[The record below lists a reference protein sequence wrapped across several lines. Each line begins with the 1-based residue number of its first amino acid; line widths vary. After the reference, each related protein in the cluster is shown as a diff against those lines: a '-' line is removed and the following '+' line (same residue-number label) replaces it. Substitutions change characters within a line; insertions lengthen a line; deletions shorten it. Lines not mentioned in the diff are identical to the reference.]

1 MEKRKLIDSEG
12 RSEKSIIQKLD
23 LDGYIH
29 QFKQFLARE
38 KPIAMMGDINQHY
51 RYIQA
56 LSKVQFPAPNP
67 VPNLDRELARIKKQ
81 AVLAL
86 DEIYAF
92 VTMLSY
98 FNKLSALSFTEPL
111 LSWIQGIE
119 IPEEIVEIIGYFTEE
134 GEINPERDP
143 ELFKLERAIKQNKAD
158 IKETLYKLAHSS
170 KLRDYLVDTQVH
182 FNGGE
187 ETLLV
192 RGGFNN
198 AIKATVAARTA
209 GGFFY
214 IIPQSI
220 SHLKEKES
228 ALLSNKEELIYRY
241 CKDISAVF
249 FKWERFLVFV
259 NKEYDRFDHYQARVG
274 FARAKEYEFI
284 LPSKTK
290 RIKLQDFAHPAIENP
305 VPITMDFSKQIMLVT
320 GVNAGGKTMLLKSM
334 LSAVYM
340 SKYLLPF
347 KCDAAQTEVGHYKS
361 IEAVIDDPQSVKNDI
376 STFAGRMQEFAK
388 LFGKED
394 AIVGVDEIE
403 LGTDSDEAASLFRVM
418 LDELRKKGI
427 SFIVTTHHKRLASL
441 MASDDEVELIAA
453 LYDEERRLPT
463 YTFLQGSIGKSYAF
477 ETAQRYGIPASI
489 VKKAKEVYGEDK
501 ENLNELIEKS
511 TSLEREMR
519 MKIAKIDD
527 ELKSVE
533 KLKEKLQ
540 EEEFKLQENHR
551 KALATLENRYN
562 AATKKAR
569 EALKVQE
576 STEGRRLLNVAHQ
589 HKDFKQKEVQSVDEI
604 PLKEGDKVKYRS
616 HKGEILGIRGTDA
629 TIIVDGLKMR
639 VPLVQLKRRGD
650 VPQVKVK
657 PKAKEAKI
665 TVEKSGAALSV
676 KLLGMYADE
685 AIDTVD
691 KFLSD
696 ALVNGLHEVQIIHGT
711 GGGVLSKL
719 VGDYLKNHPKIEKFY
734 RMPGNLGITVVEL

>member
-1 MEKRKLIDSEG
+1 MLEQQNN
-12 RSEKSIIQKLD
+12 EKSIIQKLD
-23 LDGYIH
+23 LDGYLS

-38 KPIAMMGDINQHY
+38 KPVAMQGDINQHY

-56 LSKVQFPAPNP
+56 LSKVQFPLPKQ
-67 VPNLDRELARIKKQ
+67 VPNLDNELARIKKQ
-81 AVLAL
+81 AVLGL

-92 VTMLSY
+92 VTMFSY
-98 FNKLSALSFTEPL
+98 FNSLNAAGFTEPL
-111 LSWIQGIE
+111 ISWIQSIE

-134 GEINPERDP
+134 GDINPERDP
-143 ELFKLERAIKQNKAD
+143 ELYKLERAIKQNKTE
-158 IKETLYKLAHSS
+158 IKETLYRLTHSS

-198 AIKATVAARTA
+198 AIKATVVARSSA
-209 GGFFY
+209 GFFY
-214 IIPQSI
+214 ILPQSI

-228 ALLSNKEELIYRY
+228 ALLSGKEEIIYRY
-241 CKDISAVF
+241 CKEISAIF
-249 FKWERFLVFV
+249 FKWERFLHFI
-259 NKEYDRFDHYQARVG
+259 NKEYDRFDHYQARVQ
-274 FARAKEYEFI
+274 FARAKEYAFV
-284 LPSKTK
+284 LPSRSK

-305 VPITMDFSKQIMLVT
+305 VPVTIDMHKQIMLVT
-320 GVNAGGKTMLLKSM
+320 GVNAGGKTMLLKSI

-347 KCDAAQTEVGHYKS
+347 KCDASKTEVGHYKS

-388 LFGKED
+388 LFNKED

-477 ETAQRYGIPASI
+477 ETAERYGVPIGI
-489 VKKAKEVYGEDK
+489 VKQAKRVYGEDK
-501 ENLNELIEKS
+501 DNLNELIEKS

-519 MKIAKIDD
+519 MKIAKIDA
-527 ELKSVE
+527 ELKAVE
-533 KLKEKLQ
+533 AKKVKL
-540 EEEFKLQENHR
+540 EEDEFKLQEQHR
-551 KALATLENRYN
+551 KAIATLENRYN

-569 EALKVQE
+569 EALKVKE

-589 HKDFKQKEVQSVDEI
+589 RKDFKQKELAKVDEA

-616 HKGEILGIRGTDA
+616 HKGELISLRGKDA

-639 VPLVQLKRRGD
+639 VPLSQLKRRGD
-650 VPQVKVK
+650 TPQVKLKPKPRK
-657 PKAKEAKI
+657 PKADVN
-665 TVEKSGAALSV
+665 VEKSGASVSV

-696 ALVNGLHEVQIIHGT
+696 ALVNNLSEVQIIHGT

-719 VGDYLKNHPKIEKFY
+719 VTEYLKKHPKIQKFY

>member
-1 MEKRKLIDSEG
+1 MSVEKVN
-12 RSEKSIIQKLD
+12 EKSIIQKLD
-23 LDGYIH
+23 LDRYIE
-29 QFKQFLARE
+29 QFKTFLARV
-38 KPIAMMGDINQHY
+38 KPVEMQGDINQHY

-56 LSKVQFPAPNP
+56 LSRVQFPQPKV
-67 VPNLDRELARIKKQ
+67 VPNLDNELARIKKQ
-81 AVLAL
+81 AVLSL

-92 VTMLSY
+92 VTMFSY
-98 FNKLSALSFTEPL
+98 FNRLSTVGFTEPL
-111 LSWIQGIE
+111 ISWIQSID
-119 IPEEIVEIIGYFTEE
+119 IPEEIADIVGYFTEE

-143 ELFKLERAIKQNKAD
+143 ELYKLESAIKHNKGD
-158 IKETLYKLAHSS
+158 IKDTLYKLAHAS

-198 AIKATVAARTA
+198 AIKATVVARSP

-214 IIPQSI
+214 ILPQSI

-228 ALLSNKEELIYRY
+228 ALVSAKEEIIYRY
-241 CKDISAVF
+241 CKEISAVF
-249 FKWERFLVFV
+249 FKWERFLHFI
-259 NKEYDRFDHYQARVG
+259 NKEYDRFDHYQARVS
-274 FARAKEYEFI
+274 FARAKEYEFV
-284 LPSKTK
+284 LPSKSK
-290 RIKLQDFAHPAIENP
+290 RIKLEGFAHPAIENP
-305 VPITMDFSKQIMLVT
+305 IPISMDFNKQIMLVT

-347 KCDAAQTEVGHYKS
+347 KCHASRTEVGHYKS

-388 LFGKED
+388 LFHKED

-427 SFIVTTHHKRLASL
+427 HFIVTTHHKRLASL

-477 ETAQRYGIPASI
+477 ETAQRYGVPMSI
-489 VKKAKEVYGEDK
+489 VNKAKEVYGEDK

-519 MKIAKIDD
+519 TKIAKIDED
-527 ELKSVE
+527 LKEVE
-533 KLKEKLQ
+533 KKKVYLE
-540 EEEFKLQENHR
+540 EEEFKLQEQHR
-551 KALATLENRYN
+551 KAIATLENRYN

-569 EALKVQE
+569 EALKVKE
-576 STEGRRLLNVAHQ
+576 STEGRRLLNVAHKR
-589 HKDFKQKEVQSVDEI
+589 KDMKQKEQVKRDEE

-616 HKGEILGIRGTDA
+616 HKGEIVSLRGKDA

-639 VPLVQLKRRGD
+639 VPLLQLKRRGD
-650 VPQVKVK
+650 IVQAKHTVK
-657 PKAKEAKI
+657 PQKPKVDVH
-665 TVEKSGAALSV
+665 VEKSGATVSI

-696 ALVNGLHEVQIIHGT
+696 ALVNNLNEVQIIHGT

-719 VGDYLKNHPKIEKFY
+719 VGEYLKTHPKINRFY

>member
-1 MEKRKLIDSEG
+1 MEKTN
-12 RSEKSIIQKLD
+12 EKSIIKKLD
-23 LDGYIH
+23 LVRYIQ
-29 QFKQFLARE
+29 QFQTFLARE
-38 KPIAMMGDINQHY
+38 KPVAMQGDIHQHY
-51 RYIQA
+51 RYIEA
-56 LSKVQFPAPNP
+56 LSRVQFPEPRA
-67 VPNLDRELARIKKQ
+67 VPNLDTQLARIKKQ
-81 AVLAL
+81 AVLSL

-92 VTMLSY
+92 VTIFSY
-98 FNKLSALSFTEPL
+98 FNTLSALGFTEPL
-111 LSWIQGIE
+111 ISWIQKIE
-119 IPEEIVEIIGYFTEE
+119 IPEEIVDIVGYFTDE
-134 GEINPERDP
+134 GNINPERDP
-143 ELFKLERAIKQNKAD
+143 ELFKLERAIKHNKGD
-158 IKETLYKLAHSS
+158 IKDTLYKLAHSS

-198 AIKATVAARTA
+198 VIKATVVARSP

-214 IIPQSI
+214 ILPQSI

-228 ALLSNKEELIYRY
+228 VLLSNKEEILYRY
-241 CKDISAVF
+241 CKEISDIF
-249 FKWERFLVFV
+249 FKWERFLHFI
-259 NKEYDRFDHYQARVG
+259 NKEYDRFDHYQARVS

-284 LPSKTK
+284 LPSKSK
-290 RIKLQDFAHPAIENP
+290 RIKLSDFAHPALENP
-305 VPITMDFSKQIMLVT
+305 VPISMDFNKQIMLVT

-334 LSAVYM
+334 LSAVYL

-347 KCDAAQTEVGHYKS
+347 KCDSSRTEVGHYKT

-388 LFGKED
+388 LFNKED

-427 SFIVTTHHKRLASL
+427 HFIVTTHHKRLASL
-441 MASDDEVELIAA
+441 MAVDDEVELVAA

-477 ETAQRYGIPASI
+477 ETAQRYGVPMAI
-489 VKKAKEVYGEDK
+489 VNQAKKVYGEDK

-519 MKIAKIDD
+519 SKIGKIDE
-527 ELKSVE
+527 ELKQVE
-533 KLKEKLQ
+533 KKRLHLED
-540 EEEFKLQENHR
+540 EEFKLQEQHR
-551 KALATLENRYN
+551 KAIATLENRYN

-569 EALKVQE
+569 EALKVKE

-589 HKDFKQKEVQSVDEI
+589 RKDFTQKELSKNEAV

-616 HKGEILGIRGTDA
+616 HKGEIISLRGKDA
-629 TIIVDGLKMR
+629 SIIVDGLKMR
-639 VPLVQLKRRGD
+639 VPLSQLKRRGD
-650 VPQVKVK
+650 MPQLKLK
-657 PKAKEAKI
+657 PKPRKPKVEVS
-665 TVEKSGAALSV
+665 VEKSGATISV

-696 ALVNGLHEVQIIHGT
+696 ALVNHLNEVQIIHGT

-719 VGDYLKNHPKIEKFY
+719 VSEYLKKHPKIGKFY

>member
-1 MEKRKLIDSEG
+1 MPTQQSD
-12 RSEKSIIQKLD
+12 EKSIIQKLD

-38 KPIAMMGDINQHY
+38 KHVAMMGDINQHY
-51 RYIQA
+51 RYIKA
-56 LSKVQFPAPNP
+56 LSKVQFPTPEP
-67 VPNLDRELARIKKQ
+67 VPNLDRELNLISKQ
-81 AVLAL
+81 GVLSL
-86 DEIYAF
+86 DDIYAF
-92 VTMLSY
+92 VTMFSY
-98 FNKLSALSFTEPL
+98 FNTLNTQEFTEPL
-111 LSWIQGIE
+111 LSWIRGID
-119 IPEEIVEIIGYFTEE
+119 IPEEILEIIGYFTEE
-134 GEINPERDP
+134 GEINAQKDP
-143 ELFKLERAIKQNKAD
+143 ELFKLERAIKQNRVD

-198 AIKATVAARTA
+198 AIKATVAARSP

-220 SHLKEKES
+220 SHLKAKES
-228 ALLSNKEELIYRY
+228 ALLSKKEELIYQY
-241 CKDISAVF
+241 CKDISALF
-249 FKWERFLVFV
+249 FKWERFLRFI
-259 NKEYDRFDHYQARVG
+259 NKEYDRFDHYQARVN
-274 FARAKEYEFI
+274 FARANEYEFV
-284 LPSKTK
+284 LPSKQK

-305 VPITMDFSKQIMLVT
+305 VPITMDLNKQIMLVT

-347 KCDAAQTEVGHYKS
+347 KCDVSKTQVGHYKS

-376 STFAGRMQEFAK
+376 STFAGRMVEFAK
-388 LFGKED
+388 LFHKED

-427 SFIVTTHHKRLASL
+427 TFIVTTHHKRLASL

-453 LYDEERRLPT
+453 LYDEARRVPT

-477 ETAQRYGIPASI
+477 ETAERYGVPHTI
-489 VKKAKEVYGEDK
+489 VAKAKAVYGEDK

-519 MKIAKIDD
+519 TKIAKIDE
-527 ELKSVE
+527 ELASVE
-533 KLKEKLQ
+533 KQKQRLQ
-540 EEEFKLQENHR
+540 EEEAKLQESHR
-551 KALATLENRYN
+551 KAIATLENRYN

-569 EALKVQE
+569 EALKAKE
-576 STEGRRLLNVAHQ
+576 SSEGRRLLNIAHQ
-589 HKDFKQKEVQSVDEI
+589 RKDFKQKEVKLVEEI

-616 HKGEILGIRGTDA
+616 HKGELLSLRGKDA

-639 VPLVQLKRRGD
+639 VPLSQLKRRGD
-650 VPQVKVK
+650 TPKVK
-657 PKAKEAKI
+657 AVPKPKLSKVN
-665 TVEKSGAALSV
+665 VEKSGASVSV

-696 ALVNGLHEVQIIHGT
+696 ALVNGLSEVQIIHGT

-719 VGDYLKNHPKIEKFY
+719 VTEYLKNHPKIEKFY
-734 RMPGNLGITVVEL
+734 RMPGNLGITIVKL

>member
-1 MEKRKLIDSEG
+1 MSQTV
-12 RSEKSIIQKLD
+12 SEKSIIQKLD
-23 LDGYIH
+23 LDGYIQ
-29 QFKQFLARE
+29 QFKQFFARE
-38 KPIAMMGDINQHY
+38 KPVAMMGDINQHY
-51 RYIQA
+51 RYIKA
-56 LSKVQFPAPNP
+56 LSSVQFPAPSP
-67 VPNLDRELARIKKQ
+67 VPNLDRELNLIKKQ
-81 AVLAL
+81 GVLSL
-86 DEIYAF
+86 DEIHAF
-92 VTMLSY
+92 VTIISY
-98 FNKLSALSFTEPL
+98 FNTLKNVTFPEPVAV
-111 LSWIQGIE
+111 WIRDIDIPDE
-119 IPEEIVEIIGYFTEE
+119 ILEVVGYFTEE
-134 GEINPERDP
+134 GDINPERDP
-143 ELFKLERAIKQNKAD
+143 ELFKLERAIKQNKID

-170 KLRDYLVDTQVH
+170 RLRDYLVDTQVH

-198 AIKATVAARTA
+198 VLKATVAARSS

-228 ALLSNKEELIYRY
+228 ALLSKKEELIYRY
-241 CKDISAVF
+241 CKNISALF
-249 FKWERFLVFV
+249 LQWERFLAFI
-259 NKEYDRFDHYQARVG
+259 NQAYDRFDHYQARVL
-274 FARAKEYEFI
+274 FARAKEYEFV
-284 LPSKTK
+284 LPSRSR
-290 RIKLQDFAHPAIENP
+290 RIKLQDFAHPAIEDP
-305 VPITMDFSKQIMLVT
+305 VPVTIDLDKQIMLIT

-347 KCDAAQTEVGHYKS
+347 RCDVSKTQVGHYKS

-388 LFGKED
+388 LFTKEN

-427 SFIVTTHHKRLASL
+427 TFVVTTHHKRLASL
-441 MASDDEVELIAA
+441 MASDKEVELIAA
-453 LYDEERRLPT
+453 LYDEERRVPT

-477 ETAQRYGIPASI
+477 ETAQRYGVPAGI
-489 VKKAKEVYGEDK
+489 VNRAKKVYGEDK
-501 ENLNELIEKS
+501 ENLNELIERS

-519 MKIAKIDD
+519 QKIAKVDE
-527 ELKSVE
+527 ELKAAE
-533 KLKEKLQ
+533 RQKEKLEAEEMKLKEA
-540 EEEFKLQENHR
+540 HR
-551 KALATLENRYN
+551 KAIATLENRYN

-569 EALKVQE
+569 EALKAKE
-576 STEGRRLLNVAHQ
+576 STEGRRLLNIAHQ
-589 HKDFKQKEVQSVDEI
+589 RKEFKAKEIKTLQEE

-616 HKGEILGIRGTDA
+616 HKGELLSIRGKDA

-639 VPLVQLKRRGD
+639 VPLSQLKRRGNVSPIK
-650 VPQVKVK
+650 VPQK
-657 PKAKEAKI
+657 PKEAKVH
-665 TVEKSGAALSV
+665 VEKSGAAVSV
-676 KLLGMYADE
+676 KLLGMYGDE

-696 ALVNGLHEVQIIHGT
+696 ALVNGLNEVQIIHGT
-711 GGGVLSKL
+711 GGGILAKL
-719 VGDYLKNHPKIEKFY
+719 VTDYLKQHPKIQKFY

>member
-1 MEKRKLIDSEG
+1 MSTQQTN
-12 RSEKSIIQKLD
+12 EKSIIQKLD
-23 LDGYIH
+23 LDGYVK
-29 QFKQFLARE
+29 QFQTFLARE
-38 KPIAMMGDINQHY
+38 KPVAMQGDINQHY

-56 LSKVQFPAPNP
+56 LSKVEFPQPQT
-67 VPNLDRELARIKKQ
+67 VPNLDSELARIKKQ
-81 AVLAL
+81 AILSL

-92 VTMLSY
+92 VTMFSY
-98 FNKLSALSFTEPL
+98 FNKLSAVGFTEPL
-111 LSWIQGIE
+111 ISWIQGIE
-119 IPEEIVEIIGYFTEE
+119 IPEEIVDIIGYFTEE
-134 GEINPERDP
+134 GDINPERDS
-143 ELFKLERAIKQNKAD
+143 ELYKLERALKQNRRD
-158 IKETLYKLAHSS
+158 IKDMLYKLAHSS

-198 AIKATVAARTA
+198 VIKATVVARSP

-214 IIPQSI
+214 ILPQSI

-228 ALLSNKEELIYRY
+228 VLVSSKEEIIYRY
-241 CKDISAVF
+241 CKEISAVF
-249 FKWERFLVFV
+249 FKWERFLAFI
-259 NKEYDRFDHYQARVG
+259 NNEYDRFDHYQARVS
-274 FARAKEYEFI
+274 FARAKEYEFV
-284 LPSKTK
+284 LPSKHK
-290 RIKLQDFAHPAIENP
+290 RIKLQDFAHPAIEKP
-305 VPITMDFSKQIMLVT
+305 VPISMDFNKQIMLVT

-347 KCDAAQTEVGHYKS
+347 KCDASKTEVGHYKS

-388 LFGKED
+388 LFNKED

-453 LYDEERRLPT
+453 LYDEERRMPT

-477 ETAQRYGIPASI
+477 ETAQRYGVPISI
-489 VKKAKEVYGEDK
+489 VNQAKKVYGEDK
-501 ENLNELIEKS
+501 DNLNELIEKS

-519 MKIAKIDD
+519 SKIAKIDE
-527 ELKSVE
+527 ELKVVE
-533 KLKEKLQ
+533 DKKRKL
-540 EEEFKLQENHR
+540 EEDEFKLQEQHR
-551 KALATLENRYN
+551 KAIATLENRYN

-569 EALKVQE
+569 EALKSKE
-576 STEGRRLLNVAHQ
+576 STEGRRLLNEAHKR
-589 HKDFKQKEVQSVDEI
+589 KDFKQKELAKIEEE

-616 HKGEILGIRGTDA
+616 HKGELVSLRGKDA

-639 VPLVQLKRRGD
+639 VPLSQLKRRGD
-650 VPQVKVK
+650 TPQVKLK
-657 PKAKEAKI
+657 PKPRQPKADVS
-665 TVEKSGAALSV
+665 VEKSGASVSV

-696 ALVNGLHEVQIIHGT
+696 ALVNNLSEVQIIHGT

-719 VGDYLKNHPKIEKFY
+719 VSEYLKKHPKIGKFY

>member
-1 MEKRKLIDSEG
+1 MPQQQT
-12 RSEKSIIQKLD
+12 SEKSIIQKLD
-23 LDGYIH
+23 LDGYIK
-29 QFKQFLARE
+29 QFQAFLARE
-38 KPIAMMGDINQHY
+38 KPVAMQGDINQHY

-56 LSKVQFPAPNP
+56 LSKVQFPTPNI
-67 VPNLDRELARIKKQ
+67 VPNLDGELARLKKQ
-81 AVLAL
+81 AILGL

-92 VTMLSY
+92 VTMFSY
-98 FNKLSALSFTEPL
+98 FNTLSAVGFTEPL
-111 LSWIQGIE
+111 ISWIQGIE
-119 IPEEIVEIIGYFTEE
+119 IPEKIVEIIGYFTEE
-134 GEINPERDP
+134 GDINPERDP
-143 ELFKLERAIKQNKAD
+143 ELFKLERAIKQNKKD
-158 IKETLYKLAHSS
+158 IKDTLYKLAHSS
-170 KLRDYLVDTQVH
+170 RLRDYLVDTQVH

-198 AIKATVAARTA
+198 VLKATVVARSSA
-209 GGFFY
+209 GFFY
-214 IIPQSI
+214 ILPQSI

-228 ALLSNKEELIYRY
+228 ALVSSKEEIIFRY
-241 CKDISAVF
+241 CKEISAVF
-249 FKWERFLVFV
+249 FKWERFLAFI
-259 NKEYDRFDHYQARVG
+259 NKEYDRFDHYQARVQ
-274 FARAKEYEFI
+274 FARAKEYVFI

-290 RIKLQDFAHPAIENP
+290 RIKLEAFAHPAIENP
-305 VPITMDFSKQIMLVT
+305 VPISMDFNKKIMLVT

-347 KCDAAQTEVGHYKS
+347 KCDETRTEVGHYKS

-388 LFGKED
+388 LFDKED

-418 LDELRKKGI
+418 LDALSQKGI
-427 SFIVTTHHKRLASL
+427 HFIVTTHHKRLASL
-441 MASDDEVELIAA
+441 MATDDEVELIAA
-453 LYDEERRLPT
+453 LYDEARRLPT

-477 ETAQRYGIPASI
+477 ETAQRYGVPLAI
-489 VKKAKEVYGEDK
+489 VNKAKQVYGEDK
-501 ENLNELIEKS
+501 DNLNELIEKS
-511 TSLEREMR
+511 TTLEREMR
-519 MKIAKIDD
+519 SKIATIDE
-527 ELKSVE
+527 ELASVE
-533 KLKEKLQ
+533 KKKVRLE
-540 EEEFKLQENHR
+540 EEEFKLQEQHR
-551 KALATLENRYN
+551 KAIATLENRYN

-569 EALKVQE
+569 EALKVKE

-589 HKDFKQKEVQSVDEI
+589 RKDFKQKELKKEDEV

-616 HKGEILGIRGTDA
+616 HKGELVSLRGKDA

-639 VPLVQLKRRGD
+639 VPLSQLKRRGD
-650 VPQVKVK
+650 EPKPVLK
-657 PKAKEAKI
+657 PKPRTPKANVH
-665 TVEKSGAALSV
+665 VEKSGASVSV

-696 ALVNGLHEVQIIHGT
+696 ALVNHLNEVQIIHGT

-719 VGDYLKNHPKIEKFY
+719 VGEYLKKHPKISKFY

>member
-1 MEKRKLIDSEG
+1 MSTQQSNEKT
-12 RSEKSIIQKLD
+12 IIQKLD

-38 KPIAMMGDINQHY
+38 KPVAMMGDINQHY

-56 LSKVQFPAPNP
+56 LSKVQFPTPNP
-67 VPNLDRELARIKKQ
+67 VPNLDRELNLIKKQ
-81 AVLAL
+81 GVLSL

-92 VTMLSY
+92 VTMFSY
-98 FNKLSALSFTEPL
+98 FNTLKAVGFTEPL
-111 LSWIQGIE
+111 ISWIQGIE

-134 GEINPERDP
+134 GSINPERDP
-143 ELFKLERAIKQNKAD
+143 ELFKLERAIKQNKID

-170 KLRDYLVDTQVH
+170 RLRDYLVDTQIH

-198 AIKATVAARTA
+198 AIKATVAARSP

-228 ALLSNKEELIYRY
+228 ALLSTKEEIIYKY

-249 FKWERFLVFV
+249 LKWERFLAFI
-259 NKEYDRFDHYQARVG
+259 NKEYDRFDHYQARVS

-284 LPSKTK
+284 LPSKQK

-347 KCDAAQTEVGHYKS
+347 KCDASKTQVGHYKS
-361 IEAVIDDPQSVKNDI
+361 IEAIIDDPQSVKNDI

-388 LFGKED
+388 LFNKEG

-418 LDELRKKGI
+418 LDELSKKGI
-427 SFIVTTHHKRLASL
+427 TFIVTTHHKRLASL
-441 MASDDEVELIAA
+441 MASEDEVELIAA
-453 LYDEERRLPT
+453 LYDEERRMPT

-477 ETAQRYGIPASI
+477 ETAQRYGVPVAI
-489 VKKAKEVYGEDK
+489 VKKAKVVYGEDK
-501 ENLNELIEKS
+501 DNLNELIEKS

-519 MKIAKIDD
+519 HKITKIDE
-527 ELKSVE
+527 ELNAVE
-533 KLKEKLQ
+533 KQKEKLQ
-540 EEEFKLQENHR
+540 EVELKLKEDHR
-551 KALATLENRYN
+551 KAIATLENRYN

-569 EALKVQE
+569 EALKAKE
-576 STEGRRLLNVAHQ
+576 STEGRRLLNIAHQ
-589 HKDFKQKEVQSVDEI
+589 RKDFKQKELKLADEI

-616 HKGEILGIRGTDA
+616 HKGELLSLRGKDA

-639 VPLVQLKRRGD
+639 VPLSQLKRRGD
-650 VPQVKVK
+650 TPNIKAK
-657 PKAKEAKI
+657 PKPKQAKVYI
-665 TVEKSGAALSV
+665 EKSGASVSV
-676 KLLGMYADE
+676 KILGMYADE

-696 ALVNGLHEVQIIHGT
+696 ALVNGLSEVQIIHGT

-719 VGDYLKNHPKIEKFY
+719 VTEYLKNHPKIEKFY

>member
-1 MEKRKLIDSEG
+1 VSIEQT
-12 RSEKSIIQKLD
+12 SEKSIIQKLD
-23 LDGYIH
+23 LDGYIL

-38 KPIAMMGDINQHY
+38 KPVAMQGDINQHY

-56 LSKVQFPAPNP
+56 LSKVQFPLPKQ
-67 VPNLDRELARIKKQ
+67 VPNLDNELARIKKQ
-81 AVLAL
+81 AVLSL

-98 FNKLSALSFTEPL
+98 FNTLSAVGFTEPL
-111 LSWIQGIE
+111 ISWIQGIE
-119 IPEEIVEIIGYFTEE
+119 IPEEIIEIIGYFTQE
-134 GEINPERDP
+134 GDINPERDP
-143 ELFKLERAIKQNKAD
+143 ELYKLERAIKQNKID
-158 IKETLYKLAHSS
+158 IKETLYKLAHSA

-198 AIKATVAARTA
+198 AIKATVVARSS

-214 IIPQSI
+214 ILPQSI

-228 ALLSNKEELIYRY
+228 VLLSNKEEIIYRY
-241 CKDISAVF
+241 CKNISAIF
-249 FKWERFLVFV
+249 FKWERFLHFI
-259 NKEYDRFDHYQARVG
+259 NKEYDRFDHYQARVQ

-284 LPSKTK
+284 LPSKSK
-290 RIKLQDFAHPAIENP
+290 RITLQDFAHPAIENP
-305 VPITMDFSKQIMLVT
+305 VPVTIDMNRQIILVT
-320 GVNAGGKTMLLKSM
+320 GVNAGGKTMLLKSI

-340 SKYLLPF
+340 SKYLLPL
-347 KCDAAQTEVGHYKS
+347 KCDATRTEIGHYKS

-376 STFAGRMQEFAK
+376 STFAGRMQEFAQ
-388 LFGKED
+388 LFNKED

-441 MASDDEVELIAA
+441 MATDDEVELIAA
-453 LYDEERRLPT
+453 LYDEERRVPT

-477 ETAQRYGIPASI
+477 ETAQRYGVPVAI
-489 VKKAKEVYGEDK
+489 VNRAKEVYGEDK
-501 ENLNELIEKS
+501 ENLNELIERS
-511 TSLEREMR
+511 TTLEREMR
-519 MKIAKIDD
+519 TKIAKVD
-527 ELKSVE
+527 EDLKAVE
-533 KLKEKLQ
+533 RQKLKLQ
-540 EEEFKLQENHR
+540 EEEVKLQESHR
-551 KALATLENRYN
+551 KAIATLENRYN

-569 EALKVQE
+569 EALKAKE

-589 HKDFKQKEVQSVDEI
+589 RKDFKQKELAKVDEE

-616 HKGEILGIRGTDA
+616 HKGELISLRGKDA

-639 VPLVQLKRRGD
+639 VPLSQLKRRGD
-650 VPQVKVK
+650 TPQVKLK
-657 PKAKEAKI
+657 PKSRTPKANVS
-665 TVEKSGAALSV
+665 VEKSGASVSV

-696 ALVNGLHEVQIIHGT
+696 ALVNNLSEVQIIHGT

-719 VGDYLKNHPKIEKFY
+719 VTEYLKKHPKIQKFY

>member
-1 MEKRKLIDSEG
+1 
-12 RSEKSIIQKLD
+12 
-23 LDGYIH
+23 
-29 QFKQFLARE
+29 
-38 KPIAMMGDINQHY
+38 
-51 RYIQA
+51 
-56 LSKVQFPAPNP
+56 
-67 VPNLDRELARIKKQ
+67 
-81 AVLAL
+81 
-86 DEIYAF
+86 
-92 VTMLSY
+92 
-98 FNKLSALSFTEPL
+98 
-111 LSWIQGIE
+111 
-119 IPEEIVEIIGYFTEE
+119 
-134 GEINPERDP
+134 
-143 ELFKLERAIKQNKAD
+143 
-158 IKETLYKLAHSS
+158 
-170 KLRDYLVDTQVH
+170 LRDYLVDTQVH

-198 AIKATVAARTA
+198 AIKATVAARSP

-228 ALLSNKEELIYRY
+228 ALLSNKEELIYKY

-249 FKWERFLVFV
+249 FKWERFLAFI
-259 NKEYDRFDHYQARVG
+259 NKEYDRFDHYQARVS

-284 LPSKTK
+284 LPSKQK

-305 VPITMDFSKQIMLVT
+305 VPITMDMDKQIMLVT

-347 KCDAAQTEVGHYKS
+347 KCDASKTEVGHYKS

-388 LFGKED
+388 LFSKED

-427 SFIVTTHHKRLASL
+427 TFIVTTHHKRLASL

-453 LYDEERRLPT
+453 LYDEERRMPT

-477 ETAQRYGIPASI
+477 ETAQRYGVPVAI
-489 VKKAKEVYGEDK
+489 VKKAKIVYGEDK
-501 ENLNELIEKS
+501 DNLNELIEKS

-540 EEEFKLQENHR
+540 DEEFKLQESHR
-551 KALATLENRYN
+551 KAIATLENRYN

-569 EALKVQE
+569 EALKVKE

-589 HKDFKQKEVQSVDEI
+589 RKDFKQKEVKLADEI

-616 HKGEILGIRGTDA
+616 HKGELLSLRGKDA

-639 VPLVQLKRRGD
+639 VPLSQLKRRGD
-650 VPQVKVK
+650 TPKIKSPVKPKQVKVN
-657 PKAKEAKI
+657 
-665 TVEKSGAALSV
+665 VEKSGASVSV

-696 ALVNGLHEVQIIHGT
+696 ALVNGLSEVQIIHGT

-719 VGDYLKNHPKIEKFY
+719 VGEYLKSHPKISKFY

>member
-1 MEKRKLIDSEG
+1 MQEINEKT
-12 RSEKSIIQKLD
+12 IIQKLD

-29 QFKQFLARE
+29 QFKLFFARE
-38 KPIAMMGDINQHY
+38 KPVAMMGDINQHY

-56 LSKVQFPAPNP
+56 LSKVQFPAPAS

-81 AVLAL
+81 AVLTL

-92 VTMLSY
+92 VSMFSY
-98 FNKLSALSFTEPL
+98 FNTLKTVGFTEPL
-111 LSWIQGIE
+111 ISWIQGIE

-143 ELFKLERAIKQNKAD
+143 ELFKLERAIKQNKID

-170 KLRDYLVDTQVH
+170 RLRDYLVDTQVH

-198 AIKATVAARTA
+198 AIKATVAARSP

-228 ALLSNKEELIYRY
+228 VLLSNKEELIYRY
-241 CKDISAVF
+241 CKEISAVF
-249 FKWERFLVFV
+249 FKWERFLAFI
-259 NKEYDRFDHYQARVG
+259 NKEYDRFDHYQARVS
-274 FARAKEYEFI
+274 FARAKEYEFV
-284 LPSKTK
+284 LPSKHK
-290 RIKLQDFAHPAIENP
+290 RIKLEDFAHPAIENP
-305 VPITMDFSKQIMLVT
+305 VPVTMDFSKQIMLVT

-340 SKYLLPF
+340 SKYLLPYQ
-347 KCDAAQTEVGHYKS
+347 CDVSKTEVGHYKS

-388 LFGKED
+388 LFSKDD

-427 SFIVTTHHKRLASL
+427 TFIVTTHHKRLASL

-453 LYDEERRLPT
+453 LYDEARRMPT

-477 ETAQRYGIPASI
+477 ETAQRYGVPVSI
-489 VKKAKEVYGEDK
+489 VNKAKVVYGEDK
-501 ENLNELIEKS
+501 DNLNELIERS

-519 MKIAKIDD
+519 MKIAKIDE

-533 KLKEKLQ
+533 KAKQKLE
-540 EEEFKLQENHR
+540 EEEFKLQETHR
-551 KALATLENRYN
+551 KAIATLENRYN

-569 EALKVQE
+569 EAVKVKE

-589 HKDFKQKEVQSVDEI
+589 RKDFKQKEIKPVDEV

-616 HKGEILGIRGTDA
+616 HKGELVSLRGKDA
-629 TIIVDGLKMR
+629 TIMVDGLKMR
-639 VPLVQLKRRGD
+639 VPLSQLKRRGD
-650 VPQVKVK
+650 IPQIKVK
-657 PKAKEAKI
+657 SRPKQAKVN
-665 TVEKSGAALSV
+665 VEKSGAAVSV

-696 ALVNGLHEVQIIHGT
+696 ALVNGLNEVQIIHGT
-711 GGGVLSKL
+711 GKGVLSKL
-719 VGDYLKNHPKIEKFY
+719 VGEYLKKHPKIGKYY

>member
-1 MEKRKLIDSEG
+1 MHSQDS
-12 RSEKSIIQKLD
+12 SEKTIIQKLD
-23 LDGYIH
+23 LDGYIQ
-29 QFKQFLARE
+29 QFQKFLARE
-38 KPIAMMGDINQHY
+38 KPVAMMGDINQHY

-56 LSKVQFPAPNP
+56 LSKVQFPIPNA
-67 VPNLDRELARIKKQ
+67 VPNLDRELNLIKKQ
-81 AVLAL
+81 GVLSL

-92 VTMLSY
+92 VTMFSY
-98 FNKLSALSFTEPL
+98 FNTLNTVGFTEPL
-111 LSWIQGIE
+111 ISWIQSIE
-119 IPEEIVEIIGYFTEE
+119 IPEEIVEIIGYFTAE
-134 GEINPERDP
+134 GDINPERDP
-143 ELFKLERAIKQNKAD
+143 ELYKLERAIKQNKID

-198 AIKATVAARTA
+198 AIKATVAARSP

-228 ALLSNKEELIYRY
+228 ALLSRKEELIYTY
-241 CKDISAVF
+241 CKNISAIF
-249 FKWERFLVFV
+249 FKWERFLAFI
-259 NKEYDRFDHYQARVG
+259 NKEYDRFDHYQARVS

-284 LPSKTK
+284 LPSKDK
-290 RIKLQDFAHPAIENP
+290 RIKLEDFAHPAIENP
-305 VPITMDFSKQIMLVT
+305 VPISMDFNKQIMLVT

-347 KCDAAQTEVGHYKS
+347 KCDASKTEVGHYKS

-388 LFGKED
+388 LFNKED

-477 ETAQRYGIPASI
+477 ETAQRYGVPVAI
-489 VKKAKEVYGEDK
+489 VNKAKKVYGEDK

-519 MKIAKIDD
+519 MKITKIDD

-533 KLKEKLQ
+533 RQKQKLQ
-540 EEEFKLQENHR
+540 DEEVRLQESHR
-551 KALATLENRYN
+551 KAIATLENRYN

-569 EALKVQE
+569 EALKAQE
-576 STEGRRLLNVAHQ
+576 STEGRRLLNVAHKR
-589 HKDFKQKEVQSVDEI
+589 KDFKQKEIQLAQEE

-616 HKGEILGIRGTDA
+616 HKGEILSIRGKDA

-639 VPLVQLKRRGD
+639 VPLGQLKKRGD
-650 VPQVKVK
+650 APKIKVK
-657 PKAKEAKI
+657 PKAKEVKVN
-665 TVEKSGAALSV
+665 VEKSGASVSV

-696 ALVNGLHEVQIIHGT
+696 ALVNGLNEVQIIHGT

-719 VGDYLKNHPKIEKFY
+719 VSEYLKKHPKIQKFY

>member
-1 MEKRKLIDSEG
+1 VSL
-12 RSEKSIIQKLD
+12 EKSKEKTIIQKLD
-23 LDGYIH
+23 LDRYIQ
-29 QFKQFLARE
+29 QFQTFLARE
-38 KPIAMMGDINQHY
+38 KPVAMQGDINQHY
-51 RYIQA
+51 RYIKA
-56 LSKVQFPAPNP
+56 LSSIQFPQPKV
-67 VPNLDRELARIKKQ
+67 VPNLDNELARIKKQ
-81 AVLAL
+81 AVLGL

-92 VTMLSY
+92 VTMFSY
-98 FNKLSALSFTEPL
+98 FNTLLAVGFTEPL
-111 LSWIQGIE
+111 LSWIEKVE
-119 IPEEIVEIIGYFTEE
+119 IPEDIEDIVGYFTDE
-134 GEINPERDP
+134 GNINPERDP
-143 ELFKLERAIKQNKAD
+143 ELLKLERAIKQNKSD
-158 IKETLYKLAHSS
+158 IKDTLYKLAHSS

-198 AIKATVAARTA
+198 AIKATVVARSS

-214 IIPQSI
+214 ILPQSI

-228 ALLSNKEELIYRY
+228 TLLSSKEEIVYRY
-241 CKDISAVF
+241 CKEISAVF
-249 FKWERFLVFV
+249 FQWERFLHFI
-259 NKEYDRFDHYQARVG
+259 NKEYDRFDHYQARVS

-284 LPSKTK
+284 LPSKSK
-290 RIKLQDFAHPAIENP
+290 RIKLETFSHPAIENP
-305 VPITMDFSKQIMLVT
+305 VPISMDFNKQIMLIT

-340 SKYLLPF
+340 AKYLLPF
-347 KCDAAQTEVGHYKS
+347 KCDASKTEVGHYKS

-376 STFAGRMQEFAK
+376 STFAGRMQEFSQ
-388 LFGKED
+388 LFNKTD

-427 SFIVTTHHKRLASL
+427 HFIVTTHHKRLASL
-441 MASDDEVELIAA
+441 MAADDEVELIAA
-453 LYDEERRLPT
+453 LYDEEKRLPT

-477 ETAQRYGIPASI
+477 ETAERYGVPQSI
-489 VKKAKEVYGEDK
+489 VNQAKKVYGEDK
-501 ENLNELIEKS
+501 NNLNELIEKS

-519 MKIAKIDD
+519 VKIAKIDE
-527 ELKSVE
+527 ELKAVE
-533 KLKEKLQ
+533 EKKEKL
-540 EEEFKLQENHR
+540 EEDEFKLQEIHR
-551 KALATLENRYN
+551 KSVATLENRYN

-569 EALKVQE
+569 EALKVKE

-589 HKDFKQKEVQSVDEI
+589 RKDFKQKDLEKIDEKTF
-604 PLKEGDKVKYRS
+604 KEGDKVKYRS
-616 HKGEILGIRGTDA
+616 HKGEIVSLRGKDA

-639 VPLVQLKRRGD
+639 VPLMQLKHRGNTPQLK
-650 VPQVKVK
+650 PQVKFKK
-657 PKAKEAKI
+657 PKVDV
-665 TVEKSGAALSV
+665 TVEKSGATVSI

-696 ALVNGLHEVQIIHGT
+696 ALVNHLNEVQIIHGT

-719 VGDYLKNHPKIEKFY
+719 VSEYLKKHPKIEKFY